1 MLDQK
6 RDVLTPFAS
15 MVGWKSGNIEAVEEI
30 RPETALQNHLLQVL
44 IGGGDET
51 NVNADGSASAK
62 PLVFLLLQN
71 SQELWLQLQR
81 ELSNFIEK

>member
-1 MLDQK
+1 MSDQK
-6 RDVLTPFAS
+6 RDVLTPLPQ
-15 MVGWKSGNIEAVEEI
+15 GWNGDWKNIEAVKEI

-44 IGGGDET
+44 IGGGDEP
-51 NVNADGSASAK
+51 NVNADGSAAAN

-81 ELSNFIEK
+81 ELSDFVEK